1 MTAMA
6 FLAGFRAARLVDRV
20 NRNMTTAVRLMQ
32 SRRGAEAIRPNEAA
46 IRDVVKL
53 IDLEPDDL
61 EHHRMLGSLYYNGAA
76 IYEQVGRLDMAVA
89 QARLSLLHY
98 ELLPGGRA
106 GPEDISNAGLASIAN
121 YLGPTSVS
129 VDEALDAAAYVADV
143 KARLAR
149 LLARHRGSE
158 AETEVHELGR
168 AAVAS
173 YERLVVSQPRRSI
186 GLERVQTQYRDA
198 RNALAGG

>member
-1 MTAMA
+1 MA

-46 IRDVVKL
+46 IRDVGKL
-53 IDLEPDDL
+53 LALEPDDL
-61 EHHRMLGSLYYNGAA
+61 EHHRMLGSLHYNGAA

-89 QARLSLLHY
+89 QARLAILHY

-106 GPEDISNAGLASIAN
+106 GPEDISNAGPATFAN
-121 YLGPTSVS
+121 LLGPAPVS
-129 VDEALDAAAYVADV
+129 VEDALDTAAYVADV
-143 KARLAR
+143 RARLAR
-149 LLARHRGSE
+149 LLARHRGSAAE
-158 AETEVHELGR
+158 AEVHELGR
-168 AAVAS
+168 AAVAV
-173 YERLVVSQPRRSI
+173 YERLVVSQPRRSS
-186 GLERVQTQYRDA
+186 GLERVKTQYRDA